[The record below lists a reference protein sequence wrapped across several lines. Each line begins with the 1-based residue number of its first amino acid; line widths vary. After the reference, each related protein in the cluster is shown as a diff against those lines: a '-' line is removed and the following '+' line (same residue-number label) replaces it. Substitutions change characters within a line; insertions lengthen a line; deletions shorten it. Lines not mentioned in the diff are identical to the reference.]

1 MEAGRIR
8 ALIIED
14 NQDITANLYA
24 FLEPLG
30 YELDCSANGHI
41 GLEMAVAGTF
51 DVIVLDIM
59 LPGMDGLAVC
69 RALREEHVD
78 PTPILMLT
86 ARDTVADRV
95 TGLDCGADDY
105 LVKPFSFSEL
115 IARIQALLRRASA
128 TAEPSTLTVGDLSID
143 LLSRKVYRGST
154 RIDIQPLEF
163 TLLEYLARN
172 AGRVVS
178 KTMIMEH
185 VWEYNFDPQTNIVE
199 TRMCRLREKLDKP
212 FKEKLLHTVRGFG
225 YVLEPEADFRHR

>member
-1 MEAGRIR
+1 MFIGF
-8 ALIIED
+8 D
-14 NQDITANLYA
+14 YGTANCSVAVMRENTPQLLTLENGSALLPSMLCAPTREAVSEWLYR
-24 FLEPLG
+24 
-30 YELDCSANGHI
+30 HH
-41 GLEMAVAGTF
+41 
-51 DVIVLDIM
+51 DV
-59 LPGMDGLAVC
+59 
-69 RALREEHVD
+69 
-78 PTPILMLT
+78 PTHS
-86 ARDTVADRV
+86 D
-95 TGLDCGADDY
+95 
-105 LVKPFSFSEL
+105 EN
-115 IARIQALLRRASA
+115 QALLRRASA

>member
-1 MEAGRIR
+1 MKILLVEDDARTADFILKGLQQSGYTTVHAADGR
-8 ALIIED
+8 D
-14 NQDITANLYA
+14 
-24 FLEPLG
+24 
-30 YELDCSANGHI
+30 
-41 GLEMAVAGTF
+41 GLFKATTESCDLAV
-51 DVIVLDIM
+51 VDIM
-59 LPGMDGLAVC
+59 LPGLDGFTLIEKL
-69 RALREEHVD
+69 RAAGIKLPV
-78 PTPILMLT
+78 I
-86 ARDTVADRV
+86 
-95 TGLDCGADDY
+95 
-105 LVKPFSFSEL
+105 KPFSFSEL